1 VDKGWLDRREINT
14 VVYDP
19 DEIHI
24 EEMEEVLKNA
34 DTYIGTISPAGDD
47 KSSSRSQGIVEEQS
61 KTKIPS
67 ER

>member
-24 EEMEEVLKNA
+24 EEMEEALKNA
-34 DTYIGTISPAGDD
+34 ETYIGTISPADD
-47 KSSSRSQGIVEEQS
+47 SKNPDQPQGIAEEQAKS
-61 KTKIPS
+61 TNSS